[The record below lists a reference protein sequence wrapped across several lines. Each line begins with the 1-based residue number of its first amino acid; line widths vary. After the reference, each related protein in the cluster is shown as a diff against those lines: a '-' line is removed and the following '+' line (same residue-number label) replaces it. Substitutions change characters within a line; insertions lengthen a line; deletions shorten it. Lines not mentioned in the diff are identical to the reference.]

1 MDTKNRI
8 LSIMKSTFSNS
19 KIDLNS
25 NIHNTENWD
34 SINFLLL
41 IVRLEDEFSVKF
53 KPDEIAEMNSF
64 TTIHESLRKKELNSH

>member
-8 LSIMKSTFSNS
+8 LSIMKSTFSSS

-25 NIHNTENWD
+25 NIHNTENWN

-41 IVRLEDEFSVKF
+41 IVRLENEFSVKF
-53 KPDEIAEMNSF
+53 GPEEIAEMNSF
-64 TTIHESLRKKELNSH
+64 TTIYENLRNKKD